1 MKEANVPFEDI
12 IGDESTNTMNDYI
25 FNEMEA
31 STEDFNLE
39 DLEREIFEN
48 DDWVY
53 WLFCI
58 K

>member
-1 MKEANVPFEDI
+1 MPFEDI

-48 DDWVY
+48 DD
-53 WLFCI
+53 
-58 K
+58 